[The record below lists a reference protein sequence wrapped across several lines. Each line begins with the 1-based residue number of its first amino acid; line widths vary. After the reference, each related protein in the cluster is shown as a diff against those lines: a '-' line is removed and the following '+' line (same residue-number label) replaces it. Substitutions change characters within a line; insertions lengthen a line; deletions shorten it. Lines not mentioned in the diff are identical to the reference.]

1 MATLNKEKL
10 SMWAGAAFILAGMV
24 LVVTGVYRRHE
35 NTTGNLNAI
44 HCVSP
49 LMEPRTVT
57 LVGKVYRTGNYYT
70 AADGFL
76 FIPMP
81 GDVCKIHPILL
92 PLEPKQN

>member
-1 MATLNKEKL
+1 MNKEKL

-57 LVGKVYRTGNYYT
+57 PAGKGYRTGNYYT